1 MAPLQVFDSSSI
13 LCLHSFGPTG
23 IMKTVPKY
31 ITAIIVKDLMEDLLP
46 PVEKSD
52 QSANILRSAMKSV
65 TAGVAG
71 AALTNPFDVLRNE

>member
-1 MAPLQVFDSSSI
+1 MGHLQVCESSPAPLI
-13 LCLHSFGPTG
+13 CSFEG

-52 QSANILRSAMKSV
+52 QNANILRSAMKSV

>member
-1 MAPLQVFDSSSI
+1 MAPLQVASLFTS
-13 LCLHSFGPTG
+13 LEFTFLEG

-31 ITAIIVKDLMEDLLP
+31 ITAIVVKDIMEDILP
-46 PVEKSD
+46 PVSKSD
-52 QSANILRSAMKSV
+52 KKATIMRSALKSM

>member
-1 MAPLQVFDSSSI
+1 
-13 LCLHSFGPTG
+13 
-23 IMKTVPKY
+23 MKTVPKY

-52 QSANILRSAMKSV
+52 QNANILRSAMKSV